1 MIAASIQLLFLN
13 ELHYG
18 LMLNL
23 FFGSAVLYFASTSL
37 VFHVYRHKQ
46 HRLGITHLS
55 LLLGILIG
63 FYIVN
68 LVFHVP
74 NVVMMGEMAL
84 FFAVYA
90 KITT

>member
-1 MIAASIQLLFLN
+1 MARSVHLLVSSNTLI
-13 ELHYG
+13 
-18 LMLNL
+18 
-23 FFGSAVLYFASTSL
+23 TRL
-37 VFHVYRHKQ
+37 VVSQ